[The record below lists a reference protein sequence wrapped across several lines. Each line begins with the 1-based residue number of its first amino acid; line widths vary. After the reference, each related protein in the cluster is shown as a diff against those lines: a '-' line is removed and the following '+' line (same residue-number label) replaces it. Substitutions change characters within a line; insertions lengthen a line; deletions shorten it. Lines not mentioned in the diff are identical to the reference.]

1 MKTKVILSLL
11 LIMGGALVS
20 LTPINKRITIT
31 ETLTTTSISSSIRTV
46 GATIAISTFASRL
59 TINHWGGQLPSAV
72 SEVSFYLR
80 NQSLVIHLEVERKE
94 GLKYPYTYGVF
105 LSEKPDEALYCIV
118 MNPWFIR
125 VPEAFLLEVKGVP
138 FDEVLPTDISIYPRK
153 DMEIS
158 FREMEMEASVPLSDL
173 DMLTK
178 DSRLSGFYTWVHVWA
193 LGNERYLFDFI
204 EPAQISFDAFDHT
217 RTYKIFTTRIELTTR
232 TASLTVTS
240 TSDQKAYGTER
251 LLATVIL
258 IIMGFLMIVY
268 EFYKRGRKL
277 NAV

>member
-1 MKTKVILSLL
+1 
-11 LIMGGALVS
+11 MGGALVS